1 MGLNNNN
8 SVEKSGAKARRS
20 IYNLVLIVV
29 VGVLFVTGYTYI
41 LQKMYNDSILDN
53 AIAEDSSRTDAMH
66 KGVSNALTR
75 EDFTEINTVDDM
87 NTERYKSLQTYLNQI
102 RNMNS
107 TRYFYTAKRN
117 TEGRLIYLVDGLDLG
132 ADDFAYP
139 GTYIEEEMIPYI
151 ERALS
156 GENVYS
162 QEIIDTT
169 WVIFS
174 QRAIPSERM
183 TEVMRSSVRCVSR
196 PIWSR
201 LMYLSVN
208 VIISL

>member
-87 NTERYKSLQTYLNQI
+87 NTLQIASDVSQSDTQY
-102 RNMNS
+102 
-107 TRYFYTAKRN
+107 
-117 TEGRLIYLVDGLDLG
+117 ELDKIL
-132 ADDFAYP
+132 
-139 GTYIEEEMIPYI
+139 
-151 ERALS
+151 L
-156 GENVYS
+156 YS
-162 QEIIDTT
+162 KEKY
-169 WVIFS
+169 
-174 QRAIPSERM
+174 RG
-183 TEVMRSSVRCVSR
+183 
-196 PIWSR
+196 
-201 LMYLSVN
+201 
-208 VIISL
+208 

>member
-87 NTERYKSLQTYLNQI
+87 NTERYKLLQTYLKI
-102 RNMNS
+102 
-107 TRYFYTAKRN
+107 
-117 TEGRLIYLVDGLDLG
+117 V
-132 ADDFAYP
+132 
-139 GTYIEEEMIPYI
+139 
-151 ERALS
+151 RAS
-156 GENVYS
+156 C
-162 QEIIDTT
+162 
-169 WVIFS
+169 
-174 QRAIPSERM
+174 R
-183 TEVMRSSVRCVSR
+183 
-196 PIWSR
+196 
-201 LMYLSVN
+201 
-208 VIISL
+208 